1 MRHIKKFNE
10 GFRDFFKSKDQKKRE
25 DLFGTKNLSKDIEI
39 GDEVMVMSLEGK
51 PIGKLYD
58 ITRRPHM
65 DDSYWVDLEKFGK
78 MEFSKDELKVMV

>member
-10 GFRDFFKSKDQKKRE
+10 GFRDFFKSKEQKKRE
-25 DLFGTKNLSKDIEI
+25 DLFGTKNLSRDIEI

-58 ITRRPHM
+58 ITG
-65 DDSYWVDLEKFGK
+65 DSYWVDLEKFGK